1 VLGDD
6 LERWLGEVPTLREVL
21 PVREERRARGGG
33 RLVVA
38 SVELWGDRVKWN
50 VAQFP
55 PPARLQPGDPLPK
68 FAMTDDAGTEYR
80 LSSGGA
86 GGDGRWWT
94 EYVTFSPAPP
104 REATVLRI
112 SGGAL
117 AHGVTVIVRLAVSRA
132 EDPAA

>member
-21 PVREERRARGGG
+21 PVRAERRARGGG
-33 RLVVA
+33 RLVVS
-38 SVELWGDRVKWN
+38 SVELWGDRLKWN

-55 PPARLQPGDPLPK
+55 PPAPLQPGDPLPK
-68 FAMTDDAGTEYR
+68 FTMTDDAGTEYR
-80 LSSGGA
+80 LTSGGA

-94 EYVTFSPAPP
+94 EYVTFAPVP
-104 REATVLRI
+104 PPEATVVRL

-117 AHGVTVIVRLAVSRA
+117 AHGAMVTVRLV
-132 EDPAA
+132 AATATGSAA